1 LFYVQI
7 CEIFD
12 PLELDVGPLSIN
24 NRKQLAVLGYFPGT
38 AHLTVWKMEGSIDFR
53 LIHQEYFSHHT
64 SNTAVWSDEDYIA
77 LVFDNYSR
85 EFEVRLIS
93 TTTFETERSFG
104 IRDNLFHYDR
114 GLLFVA
120 KRRGDTIRSVP
131 INCRKNRFT

>member
-24 NRKQLAVLGYFPGT
+24 NRKQLVAVGFFPGT
-38 AHLTVWKMEGSIDFR
+38 AHLTVWKMEGPIDFR

-120 KRRGDTIRSVP
+120 KRRGDAIRSVP
-131 INCRKNRFT
+131 INCRKKRFT